1 MSEAGVLVACILPS
15 ISLGRIRLIKLETV
29 LLVAAKAHFAIGHSF
44 APISSAMFLFSPL
57 ALMRSAAFTLIASA
71 LGLVMSW
78 RVKLAPLVRQCLPET
93 SSTFFKHELSSC

>member
-1 MSEAGVLVACILPS
+1 MVVAYILPS
-15 ISLGRIRLIKLETV
+15 IPLGRISLIKLETV
-29 LLVAAKAHFAIGHSF
+29 LLVAAKAYFATGESF
-44 APISSAMFLFSPL
+44 VPISFAMFLFSPL

-93 SSTFFKHELSSC
+93 LSTFFKHELSSC